1 LTYAAAGK
9 LDIRE
14 MTDPIVSAALQEWD
28 RRINDKRFAISG
40 TSFELK
46 QRWRD
51 EVSGTLKD
59 IVRAENSFLK
69 LRDYLTNAVVTTSYY
84 QVLMQHPRDENGNPI
99 SSISHP
105 KLSWQLAD
113 HILEI
118 AHKDKKLRRFGKAH
132 GDNVKELLDYV
143 RFNYE
148 SNYAY
153 LSAMNAVRTLM
164 KDISDDEDWLP
175 QFYIA
180 MCIWQEE
187 MVRKEIGTSSLFDKE
202 QQSKGLAGIKY
213 WAFKKFVK
221 SGSKFPHRD
230 WQQLYGSDLLE
241 ASFVV
246 PRRS

>member
-1 LTYAAAGK
+1 
-9 LDIRE
+9 
-14 MTDPIVSAALQEWD
+14 MNNPIVSHALKEWD
-28 RRINDKRFAISG
+28 RRINDKRFAISEA
-40 TSFELK
+40 SFELK
-46 QRWRD
+46 QRWRA

-69 LRDYLTNAVVTTSYY
+69 LRDYLANVVVTTSYY
-84 QVLMQHPRDENGNPI
+84 QVLMQHPRDEDGNPI

-105 KLSWQLAD
+105 KLSWRLSD

-148 SNYAY
+148 SKYAY
-153 LSAMNAVRTLM
+153 LSAVNAARTMM

-175 QFYIA
+175 QFYIS
-180 MCIWQEE
+180 MCIWQEDI
-187 MVRKEIGTSSLFDKE
+187 VRKEIGISSLFDKE
-202 QQSKGLAGIKY
+202 EQSKGLDSTKY

-221 SGSKFPHRD
+221 SGGKFPHRD
-230 WQQLYGSDLLE
+230 WQQLYGSDLLKT
-241 ASFVV
+241 SFVV
-246 PRRS
+246 PRRAKAKITPAKSL